1 MEDALSFIVDRMD
14 IYLDML
20 LGILYYIPIMPL

>member
-1 MEDALSFIVDRMD
+1 MEAALSFIVDRMD

-20 LGILYYIPIMPL
+20 LGILYYILIMPL

>member
-20 LGILYYIPIMPL
+20 LGILYYILIMPL